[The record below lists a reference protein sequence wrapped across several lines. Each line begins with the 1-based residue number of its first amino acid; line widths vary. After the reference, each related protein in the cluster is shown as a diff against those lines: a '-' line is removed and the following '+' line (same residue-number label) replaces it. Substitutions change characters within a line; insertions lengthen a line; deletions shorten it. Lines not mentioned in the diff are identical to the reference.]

1 MIERLDT
8 RHLRFGMHV
17 VELDRPWKGT
27 RFLYQRFT
35 IETQEVLDELR
46 RVSDHVFI
54 ETDSRLFPKPSK
66 RPNGPLLAA
75 EPKSTIRPALSE
87 HILSG
92 RPIETRWH
100 SEITTLEEEISGAE
114 VVESRA
120 REVLYDTLDDIRMGN
135 SVRVAGTKEVVAEM
149 AESVIRNPDAMVVLS
164 QLKNADE
171 YTALHSLRVCIL
183 ALTFGRHL
191 DLSREE
197 LNLLGVGALLHDVGK
212 MKVPNDIL
220 NKPGRLTDNEFEI
233 MKSHVPEGVKILGNA
248 QGIPQQS
255 IEVAA
260 YHHERYGGKGYAGG
274 LSGDKIGLFG
284 MISGI
289 VDCYD
294 AITSD
299 RVYHAGMSPYEALT
313 KMYTWRH
320 TDFHPGLI
328 EQFIQCMGIYPVGSV
343 VELSDG
349 RVGVVVAVN
358 LRRRL
363 KPRIAMVL
371 DSNKKPLEK
380 TMIVSLAD
388 PEAGLDSEV
397 ADIVHVLQPGDYG
410 IDPTQYLPISP
421 V

>member
-1 MIERLDT
+1 
-8 RHLRFGMHV
+8 MHV

-46 RVSDHVFI
+46 RVCDHVFI
-54 ETDSRLFPKPSK
+54 ETDPKLYPK
-66 RPNGPLLAA
+66 LTQRPKGPILAE
-75 EPKSTIRPALSE
+75 EPKTSGISPAIAE
-87 HILSG
+87 HILTG
-92 RPIETRWH
+92 RPIETRWQP
-100 SEITTLEEEISGAE
+100 EKATLEEEMDGAE
-114 VVESRA
+114 VIETRA
-120 REVLYDTLDDIRMGN
+120 REVLYDTLDDIRMGH
-135 SVRVAGTKEVVAEM
+135 SVRVEGAKEVVAEM

-212 MKVPNDIL
+212 MKVPTDIL
-220 NKPGRLTDNEFEI
+220 NKPGRLTDQEFEI
-233 MKSHVPEGVKILGNA
+233 MKSHVPEGVKILSNA

-260 YHHERYGGKGYAGG
+260 YHHERYGGRGYASG

-299 RVYHAGMSPYEALT
+299 RVYHTGMSSYEALT

-328 EQFIQCMGIYPVGSV
+328 EQFIQCMGIYPVGSI

-349 RVGVVVAVN
+349 RVGVVVTVN
-358 LRRRL
+358 RRRRL
-363 KPRIAMVL
+363 KPRIALVL
-371 DSNKKPLEK
+371 NSDKQPYKK
-380 TMIVSLAD
+380 TRIINLAE
-388 PEAGLDSEV
+388 PESWFGGET
-397 ADIVHVLQPGDYG
+397 ADIVRVLLPGEYN
-410 IDPTQYLPISP
+410 IDPAKYLPISSI
-421 V
+421 